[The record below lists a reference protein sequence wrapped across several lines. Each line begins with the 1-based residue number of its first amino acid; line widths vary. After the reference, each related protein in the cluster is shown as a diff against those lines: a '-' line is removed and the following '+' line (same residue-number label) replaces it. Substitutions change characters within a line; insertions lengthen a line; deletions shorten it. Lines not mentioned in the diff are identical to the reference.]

1 MQTTTVFGTWQISK
15 PIGTGTY
22 GKTYEITNF
31 TGEEGIYKL
40 IKIPIELV
48 KDPDEFPIKTHK
60 DKTKEIRNDFLGS
73 VAYINLNDE
82 WKHFV
87 KYEDCSF
94 VPSDDFTSLSVSIRM
109 EKLLSLSTV
118 IARQSLSQD
127 EVLRL
132 AVNVCRCLEKCREM
146 DYIYTNLKP
155 NNIFITNTGCKLGDF
170 GTFGLYEPKKI
181 NVAMRKSQ
189 DYMAPEMIKFG
200 EINPTSD
207 TYALGLIMYSLLNGN
222 KLPFIPRYEDQ
233 VGINDANLAIEKR
246 CSNYVFT
253 DPDNATPDVKA
264 IIFKACDP
272 AVVNRYESPTQM
284 KNDLLAALGEQSE
297 ENPFEKAVE
306 IPLEHNVE
314 EPETTQHKMENITTY
329 EYDNGNKK
337 DKKLDRKKLILL
349 IAIAVA
355 FLVLIAV
362 VAAIIMRDVS
372 ESAYIQPSIEHTSA
386 YLLRIY
392 HGGR

>member
-15 PIGTGTY
+15 PLGTGTY

-31 TGEEGIYKL
+31 TGEAGIYKL
-40 IKIPIELV
+40 IKIPVELI
-48 KDPDEFPIKTHK
+48 KNPDEFPVKTHK
-60 DKTKEIRNDFLGS
+60 DRAKEIRNDFLGS

-87 KYEDCSF
+87 KYEDCSV
-94 VPSDDFTSLSVSIRM
+94 VPSDDFTTLSVSVRM
-109 EKLLSLSTV
+109 EKLLSLSAV
-118 IARQSLSQD
+118 LERQSLSQD

-146 DYIYTNLKP
+146 DYVYTNLKP
-155 NNIFITNTGCKLGDF
+155 NNIFITSTGCKLGDF

-207 TYALGLIMYSLLNGN
+207 TYALGLIMYSLLNNN

-246 CSNYVFT
+246 CANYVFT
-253 DPDNATPDVKA
+253 DPDDASEEVKK
-264 IIFKACDP
+264 IIFKACDSS
-272 AVVNRYESPTQM
+272 VSNRYESPTEM
-284 KNDLLAALGEQSE
+284 KNDLLAALGEQRE
-297 ENPFEKAVE
+297 ENPFEKSVE
-306 IPLEHNVE
+306 IPLDNSDSSDDV
-314 EPETTQHKMENITTY
+314 PNIMENITTY

-337 DKKLDRKKLILL
+337 DKKLDRKKMILL
-349 IAIAVA
+349 IAIGVV
-355 FLVLIAV
+355 FLVLVAVIAV
-362 VAAIIMRDVS
+362 IIMRDIPENAS
-372 ESAYIQPSIEHTSA
+372 IMPAYEHISAYFIK
-386 YLLRIY
+386 IY
-392 HGGR
+392 NG

>member
-15 PIGTGTY
+15 PLGTGTY

-31 TGEEGIYKL
+31 TGETGIYKL
-40 IKIPIELV
+40 IKIPVELI
-48 KDPDEFPIKTHK
+48 KNPDEFPVKTHK
-60 DKTKEIRNDFLGS
+60 DRAKEIRNDFLGS
-73 VAYINLNDE
+73 IAYINLNDE

-87 KYEDCSF
+87 KYEDCSV
-94 VPSDDFTSLSVSIRM
+94 VPSDDFQTLSVSVRM

-118 IARQSLSQD
+118 LERQSLSQD

-146 DYIYTNLKP
+146 DYVYTNLKP
-155 NNIFITNTGCKLGDF
+155 NNIFITSTGCKLGDF

-207 TYALGLIMYSLLNGN
+207 TYALGLIMYSLLNNN

-246 CSNYVFT
+246 CANYVFT
-253 DPDNATPDVKA
+253 DPDDASDEVKK
-264 IIFKACDP
+264 IIFKACDSS
-272 AVVNRYESPTQM
+272 VSNRYESPTEM
-284 KNDLLAALGEQSE
+284 KNDLLAALGEQRE
-297 ENPFEKAVE
+297 ENPFERSVE
-306 IPLEHNVE
+306 IPLDNRDDSDDV
-314 EPETTQHKMENITTY
+314 PNIMENITTY
-329 EYDNGNKK
+329 EYDNGKKK
-337 DKKLDRKKLILL
+337 DKKLDRKKMILL
-349 IAIAVA
+349 IAIGVV
-355 FLVLIAV
+355 FLVLVAV
-362 VAAIIMRDVS
+362 IAAIIMRDIPENAS
-372 ESAYIQPSIEHTSA
+372 IMPTYEHISAYFIK
-386 YLLRIY
+386 IY
-392 HGGR
+392 NG